1 MGKETVVTGMSGGVD
16 SSVAAYLLKEQGY
29 NVIGVT
35 MQTWD
40 GKEAQEGG
48 SCASAIE
55 DAGRVAKQLGIPYYV
70 IDVQEEFCRNVK
82 RYFIDEYRKGNTPNP
97 CIACNKYIKWGELLK
112 YSAGIG
118 ADYIATGHYARIIK
132 LGNGRYTISES
143 AAGKKDQAYV
153 LYSLDQNQL
162 AHTLMPLG
170 DYTKEEIRNIA
181 RKAGLEVAS
190 KSESQDICFIPD
202 HDYAGFIE
210 RETGEK
216 CIPGNFIDDNG
227 NILGVHKGIEHYTI
241 GQRKGLNLPAK
252 QPYYVKKIIPAT
264 REVVLGDADSVFT
277 DTVYVDNINYMAVE
291 KLEKPHRLKAK
302 IRYAHAGAECELIP
316 LGNGQAECKFNEKQR
331 AVTPGQ
337 AVVFYENSY
346 VFGGGTIK

>member
-1 MGKETVVTGMSGGVD
+1 MGKGTVVAGMSGGVD
-16 SSVAAYLLKEQGY
+16 SSVAAYLLKKQGY

-35 MQTWD
+35 MQTWH
-40 GKEAQEGG
+40 EEG
-48 SCASAIE
+48 SCNSVTE
-55 DAGRVAKQLGIPYYV
+55 DAGYVAKQLGIPYYV
-70 IDVQEEFCRNVK
+70 IDIHEEFNRKVIN
-82 RYFIDEYRKGNTPNP
+82 YFINEYRKGNTPNP
-97 CIACNKYIKWGELLK
+97 CIACNKYIKWGGLLK
-112 YSAGIG
+112 YAARTG

-132 LGNGRYTISES
+132 LANGRYTVSES

-153 LYSLDQNQL
+153 LYTLGQDQL

-170 DYTKEEIRNIA
+170 DYTKEEIRDIA
-181 RKAGLEVAS
+181 KEAGLEVAG

-216 CIPGNFIDDNG
+216 CIAGNFIDDNE
-227 NILGVHKGIEHYTI
+227 NILGMHKGIEHYTI

-252 QPYYVKKIIPAT
+252 QPYYVKKIIPET
-264 REVVLGDADSVFT
+264 REVVLGGADSVFT
-277 DTVYVDNINYMAVE
+277 DSVCVDNINYMAVE
-291 KLEKPHRLKAK
+291 KLEEPRRLKVK
-302 IRYAHAGAECELIP
+302 IRYAHAGADCELIP
-316 LGNGQAECKFNEKQR
+316 LADGKAECRFNEKQR

-337 AVVFYENSY
+337 AAVFYENGY

>member
-1 MGKETVVTGMSGGVD
+1 MENQTQVDFQNRNSVVD
-16 SSVAAYLLKEQGY
+16 FLLKEFSDWDERYKELIHTTLSFVGLATRIFPLEKPWKSKRPLPITMIGDAAHLMPPFAGQGVNSGLVDALILSDNLADGKFNSIEEAVKNY
-29 NVIGVT
+29 EQQMFIY
-35 MQTWD
+35 

-48 SCASAIE
+48 SCASAIK

-252 QPYYVKKIIPAT
+252 QPYYVKKLFQQH
-264 REVVLGDADSVFT
+264 V
-277 DTVYVDNINYMAVE
+277 
-291 KLEKPHRLKAK
+291 K
-302 IRYAHAGAECELIP
+302 
-316 LGNGQAECKFNEKQR
+316 
-331 AVTPGQ
+331 
-337 AVVFYENSY
+337 
-346 VFGGGTIK
+346 